1 MHLALYNHTVAAV
14 KETQLPYLII
24 DETQQYGNGF
34 AEKFCNAI
42 EYCFGKGFQK
52 IITVGSDCAT
62 LKASDLLAADRQ
74 LQHNNS
80 SIGADV
86 HGGFFMLALQRK
98 FYRRNAFLQFNWGS
112 KQLSSEIKA
121 FFTNVFTQDLLVQGC
136 GTDINSTKDLAAV
149 VAKKN
154 TPAFFRLLRF
164 LITSFFEYRIIPSN
178 AYSFHYANS
187 LGLRGPPSLVL

>member
-1 MHLALYNHTVAAV
+1 MHQALYNHTVAAV
-14 KETQLPYLII
+14 KETQLPFLII

-42 EYCFGKGFQK
+42 EYCFGKGFQN

-62 LKASDLLAADRQ
+62 LKASDLLAANRQ

-80 SIGADV
+80 SLGADV
-86 HGGFFMLALQRK
+86 HGGFFMLALQKK
-98 FYRRNAFLQFNWGS
+98 FYRRNDFLQFNWGS

-121 FFTNVFTQDLLVQGC
+121 FFTNVFAQDLLVQGC

-149 VAKKN
+149 VVKKN

-164 LITSFFEYRIIPSN
+164 LIDIFFEYRITSSN
-178 AYSFHYANS
+178 AYRFHYATS
-187 LGLRGPPSLVL
+187 FCLRGPPSLVL

>member
-1 MHLALYNHTVAAV
+1 MHRALHNHTVAAIE
-14 KETQLPYLII
+14 ETQLPFLII

-42 EYCFGKGFQK
+42 EYCFGKGFEN

-80 SIGADV
+80 SLGADI

-112 KQLSSEIKA
+112 KLLSSEIKA
-121 FFTNVFTQDLLVQGC
+121 FFTNVFAHSLHVQDC
-136 GTDINSTKDLAAV
+136 GTDINSTKDLAAL
-149 VAKKN
+149 VAIKN
-154 TPAFFRLLRF
+154 TPSFFRLLRF
-164 LITSFFEYRIIPSN
+164 LIDSFSEYRTASSN
-178 AYSFHYANS
+178 AYSFHYATS
-187 LGLRGPPSLVL
+187 FCLRGPPSLVL

>member
-1 MHLALYNHTVAAV
+1 
-14 KETQLPYLII
+14 
-24 DETQQYGNGF
+24 
-34 AEKFCNAI
+34 
-42 EYCFGKGFQK
+42 
-52 IITVGSDCAT
+52 
-62 LKASDLLAADRQ
+62 
-74 LQHNNS
+74 
-80 SIGADV
+80 
-86 HGGFFMLALQRK
+86 MLALQKK
-98 FYRRNAFLQFNWGS
+98 FYRRNDFLQFNWGS

-149 VAKKN
+149 VVKKN

-164 LITSFFEYRIIPSN
+164 LIDTFSQYCITPSN